1 MTYFLIVGL
10 GNPGQ
15 RYQLNRHNVGFTIV
29 DALSEAHNFPDFNE
43 KFNALVSQKDIDE
56 IGRVILLKPQTFMN
70 LSGKSVAAV
79 CQFYKIPMDQVYVI
93 HDDIDLQPGQI
104 RMKKG
109 GGHGGHNGL
118 KSIDACSGQQY
129 WRVRI
134 GVGRPINPFEDVSSY
149 VLGNFTKEDLDGWL
163 LPTLQAFIKQFTAL
177 FKTSQDVW
185 LKDLVQAQQ
194 SFLAEKKP

>member
-15 RYQLNRHNVGFTIV
+15 RYQLNRHNVGFTII
-29 DALSEAHNFPDFNE
+29 DALSEAHNFPDFSE
-43 KFNALVSQKDIDE
+43 KFNALVSQKDIDG

-70 LSGKSVAAV
+70 LSGKSVSAI

-118 KSIDACSGQQY
+118 KSVDACSGQQY
-129 WRVRI
+129 WRIRI
-134 GVGRPINPFEDVSSY
+134 GVGRPLNPLEDVSSY
-149 VLGNFTKEDLDGWL
+149 VLGNFTKEDMDGWL
-163 LPTLQAFIKQFTAL
+163 LATLQAFIKEFTTL
-177 FKTSQDVW
+177 FKLSQDVW
-185 LKDLVQAQQ
+185 LKDLIQAQQ